1 MSRLQQLVKIQNNTL
16 EIIRSTELNTRKYQ
30 PRIWYENMYENAGL
44 QTEMIIQSSQ
54 PSKSISSFFHSNS
67 VNNFEGGNGIICN
80 YRRNN
85 NILTQISSNG
95 KYYYNKYAESYPD
108 KIVPEADLRKF
119 VADMCETKQVD
130 LKKYIRNSLKENLGD
145 KYSATATE
153 NLLLEMFADAAYAKE
168 RVVQEILSKR
178 K

>member
-1 MSRLQQLVKIQNNTL
+1 MSSSNTNISSQSVNLPDLVK
-16 EIIRSTELNTRKYQ
+16 EITIHY
-30 PRIWYENMYENAGL
+30 I
-44 QTEMIIQSSQ
+44 
-54 PSKSISSFFHSNS
+54 
-67 VNNFEGGNGIICN
+67 
-80 YRRNN
+80 
-85 NILTQISSNG
+85 

-119 VADMCETKQVD
+119 VGDMYETKQVD